1 MRRQWM
7 LCLALHPSSLAW
19 IKFSLNF
26 RINGLPLIIPKHMCN
41 MKDDFVLFVLY
52 NSIIYFY
59 SQISIIKIHKKWNNN
74 ERLSWSK
81 SFDLNGFLHEQSHW
95 VKYIYIFKKIV
106 FSVLCISSTYYKRII
121 IIIEGLLLVMFFGEY
136 IIMMYYQ
143 TNEKRRREK
152 TYQYVL
158 VLWLSRGEG
167 LS

>member
-1 MRRQWM
+1 MNAL
-7 LCLALHPSSLAW
+7 LCLALYTSSLAW

-106 FSVLCISSTYYKRII
+106 FSVLCISSAYYKRII